1 MSCHIRLL
9 PYLVICLGLYIHSS
23 LSSIRLMSCQGLLS
37 FSVSIVMSSS
47 FIFFFWVLSNFVIP

>member
-47 FIFFFWVLSNFVIP
+47 FIFFFFFGLV